1 MLHIKLQRVRVVAS
15 CCMQN
20 FGNCSHFSE
29 RERLTVNKL
38 SFPNNW
44 NSYGSRSSWR
54 IVVIGS
60 ECLTKNTAVSQK
72 CQQNVSKIAQRHEY
86 RLPSATIIYRYSR
99 NFIMSI
105 APFILACVPQKFAN
119 AFANGKLVCFECQ
132 FDQLSKCVS
141 SSGVSKKT
149 NQKARTR

>member
-1 MLHIKLQRVRVVAS
+1 MLHTKLQCVRVVA
-15 CCMQN
+15 CKT
-20 FGNCSHFSE
+20 SE
-29 RERLTVNKL
+29 ITDTVNKL

-86 RLPSATIIYRYSR
+86 MLPSAANSYLCHVT
-99 NFIMSI
+99 
-105 APFILACVPQKFAN
+105 KFMTSSDSFQLTSN
-119 AFANGKLVCFECQ
+119 RIKYLYAFAQCFRQFLVKATTKIRKYVKE
-132 FDQLSKCVS
+132 LSLASHNRKQ
-141 SSGVSKKT
+141 
-149 NQKARTR
+149 N